1 MRPTTKGRTPH
12 ETLVGLLR
20 FQNHPSESTAET
32 RHVTMAIHGM
42 GIGIGSDAF
51 IAYYSILSDFMKE
64 M

>member
-1 MRPTTKGRTPH
+1 
-12 ETLVGLLR
+12 
-20 FQNHPSESTAET
+20 
-32 RHVTMAIHGM
+32 MAIHGM